1 MNLYSRGLLLCLGY
15 LLGAIPT
22 GFIIARLAGVTD
34 IRAHGSGNIGATN
47 VARVLG
53 AKFFPLIFVVDAAK
67 AYLPLIWCS
76 SIGMSIPFQCTIAA
90 SLFVGN
96 VWSIFLHGSGGKGV
110 ATGVG
115 ILAALSPVALIP
127 VVAVFLA
134 VLAASRTVGISSA
147 IAVATLPGVLWY
159 LQAQIP
165 LQILGLCITSGIM
178 IRHVDNIK
186 RYFVPVVS

>member
-1 MNLYSRGLLLCLGY
+1 MNLYSGCMVLCAAY
-15 LLGAIPT
+15 LLGSIPT

-67 AYLPLIWCS
+67 AYLPLAWCATV
-76 SIGMSIPFQCTIAA
+76 GMSIPLQCMAA
-90 SLFVGN
+90 GTVFIGN
-96 VWSIFLHGSGGKGV
+96 VCSIFLRGSGGKGV

-115 ILAALSPVALIP
+115 ILAALAPVALLP
-127 VVAVFLA
+127 LVAVFLA
-134 VLAASRTVGISSA
+134 VLAVTRTVGVSSV
-147 IAVATLPGVLWY
+147 IAVATLPGGLWY
-159 LQAQIP
+159 LQAPIP
-165 LQILGLCITSGIM
+165 VQILGFCIASGIM

-186 RYFVPVVS
+186 RYFVPVAS